1 MKRILLSI
9 IFILGLVLSAAA
21 QNKGRTI
28 TGQVLDPDALP
39 VPGAVVMVAGTANGV
54 STDADGKYSIK
65 AGDDDV
71 LVFNVLGY
79 QEVRERVDKR
89 KIINVVLSVEKTQL
103 EDVVVIAYGTATKS
117 DLTGSVGT
125 VNMSDLEDKPVL
137 SVDQALQG
145 RIAGV
150 DIVNGSGEPGASSSI
165 QIRGSR
171 SITASNKPLIVVDG
185 VVDAVEDFSDINPAD
200 IKSVTVLKDASST
213 AIYGSRGSNGV
224 ILVTTQTGTPG
235 TLYISF
241 KGDWGLSELPR
252 KLDIMNAS
260 EFAAYRNDVIY
271 FNNGKKQTTPQVSG
285 QLPFENPESYGEG
298 TDWMDVL
305 SRKAFTQGYTLA
317 LSRGTTR
324 SKEYFSIRFDD
335 NDGIIKGSDFTR
347 ITSRLNLDWDLFKW
361 LKAGLR
367 GNFSTRNANIN
378 NARINGGNNSAAV
391 CLSPLLTIEDKW
403 NKYADTGVSGG
414 SVFNNPYIVA
424 TNVTNMTKVR
434 YLNLSPYLEFNIV
447 KGLKFKSSYSYTL
460 NTNETF
466 YYAPSTLPVAMDRK
480 TGGTARRTDHVK
492 KNILSENVLT
502 YNRTFNRAHKM
513 DLLAGFTAQNTNV
526 DYKYTQGIGYLDDK
540 VAFYNMG
547 GLEDPR
553 NLTEKSSVSEVQRL
567 SFIAR
572 ANYSYRSRYFATF
585 TGRYDGASI
594 FSEGNKWAFFPAV
607 AFKWSISNEPFMA
620 MAKAN
625 WLSDLSLRIS
635 AGRSGNDA
643 LSSYVSQAAL
653 TSTQAGWLFGDVQ
666 GLSYY
671 PTRLDNPDLTWEK
684 TDSYNIGVDFSV
696 LRDRLTFTLELYKSY
711 TKDLLLQVKNAAQ
724 TGFTSRFDNVGST
737 ENSGVEFTVNSH
749 NITRKNFEWTT
760 TFTIS
765 HNKQMVTDIGIDYE
779 YVPTFTKN
787 DQMLYGY
794 MKGYPVNALWG
805 YQAAGVWHNDQEREE
820 NRYTKTYVSYKD
832 QNGYTKYV
840 DVNHDGVLDQSDQ
853 RYLGCSDPVVYGGL
867 QNTFE
872 IYGLTLGVYF
882 TYSLGGKIYNL
893 SEFNLGSGSPMT
905 NQYRYMMNSWHPV
918 RNPDSD
924 IPRAYGLDNYAS
936 DRYVHDASFLRLRN
950 LSLGYKFDL
959 SRKVKFIRDITVTA
973 SCDNVWLW
981 TKYNGFDP
989 EVSSSGAVA
998 RLDNEAYPMPRTYYL
1013 SVKFRY

>member
-1 MKRILLSI
+1 
-9 IFILGLVLSAAA
+9 
-21 QNKGRTI
+21 
-28 TGQVLDPDALP
+28 
-39 VPGAVVMVAGTANGV
+39 
-54 STDADGKYSIK
+54 
-65 AGDDDV
+65 
-71 LVFNVLGY
+71 
-79 QEVRERVDKR
+79 
-89 KIINVVLSVEKTQL
+89 
-103 EDVVVIAYGTATKS
+103 
-117 DLTGSVGT
+117 
-125 VNMSDLEDKPVL
+125 
-137 SVDQALQG
+137 
-145 RIAGV
+145 
-150 DIVNGSGEPGASSSI
+150 
-165 QIRGSR
+165 
-171 SITASNKPLIVVDG
+171 
-185 VVDAVEDFSDINPAD
+185 
-200 IKSVTVLKDASST
+200 
-213 AIYGSRGSNGV
+213 
-224 ILVTTQTGTPG
+224 
-235 TLYISF
+235 
-241 KGDWGLSELPR
+241 
-252 KLDIMNAS
+252 
-260 EFAAYRNDVIY
+260 
-271 FNNGKKQTTPQVSG
+271 
-285 QLPFENPESYGEG
+285 
-298 TDWMDVL
+298 
-305 SRKAFTQGYTLA
+305 
-317 LSRGTTR
+317 
-324 SKEYFSIRFDD
+324 
-335 NDGIIKGSDFTR
+335 
-347 ITSRLNLDWDLFKW
+347 
-361 LKAGLR
+361 
-367 GNFSTRNANIN
+367 
-378 NARINGGNNSAAV
+378 
-391 CLSPLLTIEDKW
+391 
-403 NKYADTGVSGG
+403 
-414 SVFNNPYIVA
+414 
-424 TNVTNMTKVR
+424 
-434 YLNLSPYLEFNIV
+434 
-447 KGLKFKSSYSYTL
+447 
-460 NTNETF
+460 
-466 YYAPSTLPVAMDRK
+466 
-480 TGGTARRTDHVK
+480 
-492 KNILSENVLT
+492 
-502 YNRTFNRAHKM
+502 
-513 DLLAGFTAQNTNV
+513 
-526 DYKYTQGIGYLDDK
+526 
-540 VAFYNMG
+540 MG

-749 NITRKNFEWTT
+749 NITKKNFEWTT

-959 SRKVKFIRDITVTA
+959 SKKVKFLRDITVTA